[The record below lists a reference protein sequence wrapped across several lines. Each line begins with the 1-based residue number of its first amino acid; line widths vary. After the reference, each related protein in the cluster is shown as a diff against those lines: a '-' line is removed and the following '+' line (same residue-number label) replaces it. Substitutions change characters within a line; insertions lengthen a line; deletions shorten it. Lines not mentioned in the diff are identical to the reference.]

1 MAKDPSAPFDPN
13 KDNFGAAQISKK
25 ARAPK
30 PAADE
35 LKKWEDLAGLEHDV
49 ESNKQKSEWF
59 VNPTASSDVVENTRG
74 ADEGGITGGQ
84 AAGGTKYQPAM
95 PLGNKVHRMIYAK
108 HVAGADAAPDVLE
121 KHASDWDAMKPRQ
134 QYDWQQGEGK
144 EITDSALKVAADVS
158 PEVQARRDS
167 QKAYELREKIKE
179 KSFPSSD
186 AREAF
191 LRTGELS
198 RDQVIHYA
206 TNPRDPRQLEVQGEQ
221 STQPQLNW
229 RTAFQGHI
237 SSKYGVGLNADK
249 SHFEDLEAHIEDLS
263 DRKLHGQG
271 RSLQFTTVG
280 RDREGRPSQHMAETW
295 FNQHGHLLAGGQ
307 ILQENQF
314 NTKDRELLEARR
326 SLSRAAKAHTYGLK
340 DEAIAHYAK
349 AVEHASNAADSWH
362 AQTKARG
369 ATDVGEAPVADWEK
383 GDRLL
388 TNYRTSLGA

>member
-1 MAKDPSAPFDPN
+1 
-13 KDNFGAAQISKK
+13 
-25 ARAPK
+25 
-30 PAADE
+30 
-35 LKKWEDLAGLEHDV
+35 
-49 ESNKQKSEWF
+49 
-59 VNPTASSDVVENTRG
+59 
-74 ADEGGITGGQ
+74 
-84 AAGGTKYQPAM
+84 
-95 PLGNKVHRMIYAK
+95 
-108 HVAGADAAPDVLE
+108 
-121 KHASDWDAMKPRQ
+121 MKPRQ

-144 EITDSALKVAADVS
+144 ELTDAAVKMAADTEANVS
-158 PEVQARRDS
+158 DEVLAKRKA
-167 QKAYELREKIKE
+167 QKAYELRETIKTN
-179 KSFPSSD
+179 SFPSSD

-198 RDQVIHYA
+198 RDQVIHYMN
-206 TNPRDPRQLEVQGEQ
+206 NPNDPRQREVQGEQ

-229 RTAFQGHI
+229 RTAFQGDI

-271 RSLQFTTVG
+271 RSLPFTTTG
-280 RDREGRPSQHMAETW
+280 GDREGRPSQHMSETW

-349 AVEHASNAADSWH
+349 AVEHASNAADNWH

-369 ATDVGEAPVADWEK
+369 ATNVGEAPVADWEK